1 MHSNTDTVL
10 CGWEGDIVAGG
21 VVIVHC
27 LSIINMPC
35 KSTSTSSRRDKRL
48 KLDTKLH
55 RYTFIAHKLTPSKRV
70 KDACVRCDMMNAKE
84 ISHDFLKILFVYFLH
99 CHLQANNSLIYS
111 TFDYAMAKCD
121 FSVKFECEKI
131 RFSDGTT
138 WYRSKRKR
146 WCRHDVA

>member
-1 MHSNTDTVL
+1 MRV
-10 CGWEGDIVAGG
+10 GGGGDIVAGG

-35 KSTSTSSRRDKRL
+35 KSTSFSSRRDKRL

-84 ISHDFLKILFVYFLH
+84 ISHDFLKNLFVYFLH

-121 FSVKFECEKI
+121 FSVKFECEKNPI
-131 RFSDGTT
+131 QR
-138 WYRSKRKR
+138 RNNMI
-146 WCRHDVA
+146 